1 MPHAYTSRAT
11 HVRSR
16 RAFTLV
22 ELLIVVAI
30 ISTLVGIAMV
40 VGGKVIGGGKV
51 KTTREILMT
60 LDQAFTE
67 YTNATGGKTID
78 PMVRIVS
85 GAGVANEKYI
95 PMIDGVD
102 QAGAPIPSLGLFL
115 KRVEGVEAAD
125 KVLKNIPSKFVRLV
139 TINGVQYT
147 NILDAWGKPI
157 RFVHPA
163 LDGLIQDSPSSG
175 GANPMMARRLV
186 EVIDLPTELTT
197 GNKID
202 ANYQQIRRNGVAVRD
217 TAGNT
222 VPGEPDSDGGTCASG
237 RAYFYSVGPD
247 GKAGTIRLNSATG
260 AVFADLNED
269 NVYLATPQFQQ

>member
-1 MPHAYTSRAT
+1 MPHAHTSRST
-11 HVRSR
+11 RTGR
-16 RAFTLV
+16 LPAFTLV

-30 ISTLVGIAMV
+30 ISTLVGIATV
-40 VGGKVIGGGKV
+40 VGAKVIGGGKV

-67 YTNATGGKTID
+67 YTNATGGKTLD
-78 PMVRIVS
+78 PMVRIVT
-85 GAGVANEKYI
+85 GAGAAGEKYI

-102 QAGAPIPSLGLFL
+102 QAGVPIPSLGLFL

-147 NILDAWGKPI
+147 SVLDAWGKPI

-163 LDGLIQDSPSSG
+163 LDGLLQDSQASG
-175 GANPMMARRLV
+175 GANPMMPRRLV
-186 EVIDLPTELTT
+186 EIVDLPAEMTT
-197 GNKID
+197 GSKID
-202 ANYQQIRRNGVAVRD
+202 ANYLQVRRNAVAVRD

-222 VPGEPDSDGGTCASG
+222 VPTEPDSDGGTCQSG

-247 GKAGTIRLNSATG
+247 GKAGTIRLNSSTG